1 MKMCNTLLT
10 ILAICLST
18 VAFSQELV
26 YPKAAFDQ
34 VSAKKALANG
44 KSAIMGSVFF
54 APINNIYGI
63 KNTNAKTYGKY
74 AVVSIFPLTPYI
86 QEWKKLKVK
95 NSLRQK
101 KLVKMSDEVYAT
113 RLDVKADEGGN
124 FQFTEMKPGK
134 YFLLST
140 VEWHYGATEEDPAES
155 YYRNV
160 YGIVEIKTDGE
171 IIKNVKVTN

>member
-1 MKMCNTLLT
+1 M
-10 ILAICLST
+10 ST
-18 VAFSQELV
+18 VAFAQELV

-34 VSAKKALANG
+34 ESAKKALAKG
-44 KSAIMGSVFF
+44 KSTVMGSVFF
-54 APINNIYGI
+54 APVNNIYGI
-63 KNTNAKTYGKY
+63 KNTNAKTYGNN

-101 KLVKMSDEVYAT
+101 KIVKMSDEVSGV

-124 FQFTEMKPGK
+124 FKFTEMKPGK
-134 YFLLST
+134 YFLLSI
-140 VEWHYGATEEDPAES
+140 VEWHYGATEEDPAKS
-155 YYRNV
+155 YYKNV